1 MPTTTEPGDLTAP
14 STATSSGVAAAA
26 PSGRAPLPASRPPRR
41 RRSRAALRSR
51 FVPWVFLAP
60 VIVLFLGF
68 KVYPVFSALFLSFTS
83 NVDGITKFVGGMNYG
98 RILGDPLFWTALQN
112 TVEILVIQVPVML
125 VLAILLAVA
134 FNSKLLKARAFFRVA
149 YFVPI
154 VMGLVAYGI
163 LFSALLSQNGFLN
176 YLLSLVGIHAV
187 PWLADP
193 FWAKISIVLAMT
205 WHYTGQNAVM
215 YLAQLQSIPEELYEA
230 AQMDGANRRQQFWH
244 VTLPGLRPAILLTVV
259 LSTIGTLQL
268 FDEPYV
274 LTGGGPDNA
283 TLTIGMYL
291 YDSAFRNFDFGYAS
305 AIGYVLAIIVAA
317 ISVIQML
324 VLRRRAQ

>member
-1 MPTTTEPGDLTAP
+1 MRT
-14 STATSSGVAAAA
+14 
-26 PSGRAPLPASRPPRR
+26 GRARLAPY
-41 RRSRAALRSR
+41 
-51 FVPWVFLAP
+51 VFLAP

-68 KVYPVFSALFLSFTS
+68 KVYPVLSALFLSLTT
-83 NVDGITKFVGGMNYG
+83 NVSGVTTFVGGKNYG
-98 RILGDPLFWTALQN
+98 RILHDPLFWTALRN
-112 TVEILVIQVPVML
+112 TVEILVIQVPIML

-134 FNSKLLKARAFFRVA
+134 FNSTLLKARAFFRVA

-163 LFSALLSQNGFLN
+163 LFSALMAQNGFLN
-176 YLLSLVGIHAV
+176 FLLESVGLHAV
-187 PWLADP
+187 PWLSDP
-193 FWAKISIVLAMT
+193 LWAKISIVLAMT

-215 YLAQLQSIPEELYEA
+215 YLAQLQSIPDELFEA
-230 AQMDGANRRQQFWH
+230 AQMDGAGRRQQFWH

-274 LTGGGPDNA
+274 LTNGGPDNA

-291 YDSAFRNFDFGYAS
+291 YQSAFRNFDFGYAS

-317 ISVIQML
+317 ISVIQMI